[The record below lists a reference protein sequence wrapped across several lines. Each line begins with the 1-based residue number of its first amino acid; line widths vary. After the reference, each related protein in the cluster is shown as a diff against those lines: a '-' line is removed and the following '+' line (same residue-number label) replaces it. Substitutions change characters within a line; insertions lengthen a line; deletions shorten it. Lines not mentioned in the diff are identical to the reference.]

1 MSGKTIMPISMS
13 SAIKI
18 TPDLRS
24 CIKRSSYPPKH
35 ALVAADHSFGAR
47 NGAMTGL
54 LSDIV
59 LIGAE
64 VCVVGLSLGQRILN
78 KNKIMI
84 TVLQFINVEL
94 IISNL

>member
-1 MSGKTIMPISMS
+1 MSGKTIMPISTS

-47 NGAMTGL
+47 NGVRIGL

-78 KNKIMI
+78 KNKIVI
-84 TVLQFINVEL
+84 IVLQ
-94 IISNL
+94 